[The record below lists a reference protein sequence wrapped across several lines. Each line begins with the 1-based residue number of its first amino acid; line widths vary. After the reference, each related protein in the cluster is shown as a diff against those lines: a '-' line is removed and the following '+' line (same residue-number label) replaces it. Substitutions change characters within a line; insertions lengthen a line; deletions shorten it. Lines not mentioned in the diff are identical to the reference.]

1 MKLSKLEQETIITF
15 NEAEDFAEV
24 YTHNGRL
31 RKRLA
36 ELAAA
41 RADDVQYRGAD
52 HGSVSYRVPKKWI
65 KVNPTYKLE
74 MSEERKQELSERM
87 KSIRVSQLKH
97 SISSVDK
104 K

>member
-15 NEAEDFAEV
+15 NEVEDFAEV

-36 ELAAA
+36 ELAEA

-65 KVNPTYKLE
+65 RVQASSRRKDLTE
-74 MSEERKQELSERM
+74 EERSAIKERLSKGREHRQE
-87 KSIRVSQLKH
+87 
-97 SISSVDK
+97 
-104 K
+104 